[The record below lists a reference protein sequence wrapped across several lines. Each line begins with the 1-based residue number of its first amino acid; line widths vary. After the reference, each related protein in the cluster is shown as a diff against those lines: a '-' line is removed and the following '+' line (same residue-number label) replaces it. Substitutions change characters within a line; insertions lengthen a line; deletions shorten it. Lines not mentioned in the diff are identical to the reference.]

1 MTGVA
6 QAMLDLQKAVRAK
19 LLATP
24 AVVTAVPGGFHDGY
38 PDKIGDDTA
47 LPLLVFTGSEPDYE
61 GTECMGETAGNRHV
75 WLNLTMEL
83 HDDSPGRITT
93 LQAAAA
99 VEAALDNGVA
109 LTLAHGTARGT
120 PLVRPGRSNPSDATG
135 LYALPVTV
143 RQLIDN
149 I

>member
-6 QAMLDLQKAVRAK
+6 QAMIDLQKAVRDK

-24 AVVTAVPGGFHDGY
+24 AVVSAVPGGFHDGY
-38 PDKIGDDTA
+38 PENITA
-47 LPLLVFTGSEPDYE
+47 NLPILVFTGSEPDYE
-61 GTECMGETAGNRHV
+61 GTECMGETAGQRHV
-75 WLNLTMEL
+75 WISLTMEL

-99 VEAALDNGVA
+99 IETALDDGTT
-109 LTLAHGTARGT
+109 LTLAHGTAKGT
-120 PLVRPGRSNPSDATG
+120 PTVRPGRSNPSDVTG